1 MHADA
6 LEKLIHRH
14 GPGWRLLAAQWSES
28 PDDCVQEA
36 ILRLIRQ
43 TPAPDEPAAW
53 VFRVVRNLA
62 LSEKRRDQTRRDHV
76 EGVGL
81 TRNHWSTPDPSFGLQ
96 LDEIQAAL
104 NVLTDDLRTIVV
116 GRIWGNLTFEAIG
129 KSLGYS
135 TSKAHRMYD
144 RALTLLGEKLQASA
158 LTE

>member
-1 MHADA
+1 MHADD

-14 GPGWRLLAAQWSES
+14 GPGWRLLAAQWSEN

-43 TPAPDEPAAW
+43 SPPPDEPAAW

-76 EGVGL
+76 EGVGH
-81 TRNHWSTPDPSFGLQ
+81 TRNHWSTPDPSLGLQ

-104 NVLTDDLRTIVV
+104 KVLTDDLRTIVV
-116 GRIWGNLTFEAIG
+116 GRIWGDLTFEAIG

-144 RALTLLGEKLQASA
+144 RALTKLGEQLQATI
-158 LTE
+158 LTD